1 MAEFKQVNHTEFLNN
16 VQYNEY
22 RHPGITDEQVKH
34 VYGMYDS
41 DLDKLMF
48 TNYHKY
54 ATIMEKKHLRGGV
67 LK

>member
-1 MAEFKQVNHTEFLNN
+1 MGHIRIHCDRVEGLGDFLELE
-16 VQYNEY
+16 V
-22 RHPGITDEQVKH
+22 GLTDEQVKH